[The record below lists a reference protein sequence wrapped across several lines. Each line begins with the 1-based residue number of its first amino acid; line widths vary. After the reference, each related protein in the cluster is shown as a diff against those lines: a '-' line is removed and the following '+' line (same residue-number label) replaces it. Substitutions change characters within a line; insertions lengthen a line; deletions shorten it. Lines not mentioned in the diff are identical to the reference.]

1 MSSVF
6 VRPFKKILDLI
17 ELIGNKLPHPATLFA
32 LLALLVVVA
41 SWLAKMASVQAIH
54 PGGKRGVCPYEISF
68 VKMKGLCLKIRGT
81 SYLFLKS
88 C

>member
-32 LLALLVVVA
+32 MLALLVVFVY
-41 SWLAKMASVQAIH
+41 WLAKMVS
-54 PGGKRGVCPYEISF
+54 
-68 VKMKGLCLKIRGT
+68 
-81 SYLFLKS
+81 
-88 C
+88 